1 MPFNPRLKTQIHQEL
16 LARIIARSKLTDVE
30 PSSAINAIISTLAEE
45 FEAVEFNMLAVRDS
59 FDVRKVSSQYLD
71 DRVSELP
78 PKGLTRLGASA
89 ANGAVLSFTRAETTG
104 ALTIPKG
111 STFGRA
117 DSEVLY
123 VLQADVVMVDGQGT
137 YPSGDTAYGVVTAA
151 TSGSIGNAP
160 AGTITEIA
168 DAPGTLSAVNN
179 PNPIAGGQDVESDA
193 SLRERAQLYLSSL
206 ARCQK
211 SSLEAVALSFE
222 STTGVRIRH
231 AKAIEDVLNP
241 GTVELI
247 VDDGSGLEG
256 LDNGLVA
263 STTQTIGTNL
273 SPILFHEKP
282 ATAPIDKLQFDF
294 GDGDGFVTVDAE
306 DFDANKPG
314 WVSIPERGIIILQNA
329 FFGLPNGKQ
338 VVSGTKVRLT
348 PKDFKKYTGIIAE
361 LQEFVEGRPEDPE
374 SFPGLRAAGTR
385 VVVRPPLVENADF
398 NFSLVFSQGVDFFKK
413 TEDVKTAIA
422 SFLRELGPGDTL
434 FLGLL
439 TSFLVNAVD
448 DLLSV
453 HFTDPATD
461 RSPTSPRHALRANV
475 ADMVITKQDEV

>member
-1 MPFNPRLKTQIHQEL
+1 MPFNPRLKNQIHQEL
-16 LARIIARSKLTDVE
+16 LARIIARSELTDVE
-30 PSSAINAIISTLAEE
+30 PSSAINAILSTLAEE

-59 FDVRKVSSQYLD
+59 FDIRTVAAQYLD

-78 PKGLTRLGASA
+78 PRGLARLGAASA
-89 ANGAVLSFTRAETTG
+89 SGAVMSFTREETSG

-111 STFGRA
+111 STFGRS

-123 VLQADVVMVDGQGT
+123 VLQSDVVMADGQGVF
-137 YPSGDTAYGVVTAA
+137 PSGDTPYATVTATIA
-151 TSGSIGNAP
+151 GAVGNAP
-160 AGTITEIA
+160 AGTITEIV
-168 DAPGTLSAVNN
+168 DGPGALSVANN
-179 PNPIAGGQDVESDA
+179 PNPIAGGQDIEADS

-211 SSLEAVALSFE
+211 SALEALALSFE
-222 STTGVRIRH
+222 STTGVRVRH
-231 AKAIEDVLNP
+231 AKAIEDPLNP

-247 VDDGSGLEG
+247 IDDGSGLEG
-256 LDNGLVA
+256 FDNGIVA

-282 ATAPIDKLQFDF
+282 ATEPIDELQFDF
-294 GDGDGFVTVDAE
+294 GDGYVTVKSE
-306 DFDANKPG
+306 EFNPNQPG

-329 FFGLPNGKQ
+329 FFGVPNGPA
-338 VVSGTKVRLT
+338 VVSGTKVRL
-348 PKDFKKYTGIIAE
+348 PEKGFKKYTGVISE

-398 NFSLVFSQGVDFFKK
+398 QFSLVFEPGVNF
-413 TEDVKTAIA
+413 TEKSEEVKTAIS
-422 SFLRELGPGDTL
+422 SFLRELGPGESL

-448 DLLSV
+448 KLLSV
-453 HFTDPATD
+453 HFQDPSTD
-461 RSPTSPRHALRANV
+461 RSPSTPRHALRANV
-475 ADMVITKQDEV
+475 ADMVIIQQNEV